1 MTRRLGGASRRD
13 PPRAA
18 RFVARTAASRVAHPS
33 RSGVLRPRRSRRA
46 SGARPRT
53 RVGRV
58 TSRRVAV
65 VEKIASLERLARI
78 FDARGVRPSPAR
90 RQIRRGPHVARTR
103 AGADRT
109 GSDAAARR
117 GRSRGRVGASARP
130 PATTRTA
137 RRFRV
142 RNTFERAFRDFLK
155 TGHAGAPPVFARQ
168 KVFRWSWFFFGTRRG
183 KKTSSRS
190 PLLLSRPLSV
200 PGTAPD
206 RR

>member
-1 MTRRLGGASRRD
+1 VTRRLGGASRRD

-78 FDARGVRPSPAR
+78 FDARGVRPSPAQS
-90 RQIRRGPHVARTR
+90 QIRRGPHVARTR

-142 RNTFERAFRDFLK
+142 RNTFERAEIFWRLVTLVHRLFSRDKKFFDGVGFLL
-155 TGHAGAPPVFARQ
+155 APVSKNRD
-168 KVFRWSWFFFGTRRG
+168 
-183 KKTSSRS
+183 SSRS

>member
-18 RFVARTAASRVAHPS
+18 RVVARTTASRVAHPS

-46 SGARPRT
+46 SSRDR
-53 RVGRV
+53 GRASV
-58 TSRRVAV
+58 ASHIEESR
-65 VEKIASLERLARI
+65 SLKKLPVWNGSDFRRAL
-78 FDARGVRPSPAR
+78 VRPSPAR
-90 RQIRRGPHVARTR
+90 RQIRRGRPPRASARRAHR
-103 AGADRT
+103 AGR
-109 GSDAAARR
+109 DAAPRR

-142 RNTFERAFRDFLK
+142 RNIFERAEIFRRLVALVQRLFSRD
-155 TGHAGAPPVFARQ
+155 VSRS
-168 KVFRWSWFFFGTRRG
+168 RWFFFGTLLENPRLSL
-183 KKTSSRS
+183 TS
-190 PLLLSRPLSV
+190 PSRPLSV